1 MPYLTVYTNV
11 ETKNISELA
20 EQSAELTAS
29 VLRKPISYVV
39 TNFVYN
45 PSMAFGGSAKNKGAL
60 VELKS
65 IGLGDKDKFVAEI
78 TSFLAEK
85 LQITNTQ
92 NIAIALT
99 DSPAPHTAC
108 AGRTFG

>member
-11 ETKNISELA
+11 ETKDTATIA
-20 EQSAELTAS
+20 EQAAELTAS
-29 VLRKPISYVV
+29 ILHKPIAYVV
-39 TNFVYN
+39 TNVVYN
-45 PSMAFGGSAKNKGAL
+45 SAIAFGGSTKNKGAL

-65 IGLGDKDKFVAEI
+65 IGLGDKDKFVTEI

-85 LQITNTQ
+85 LQIADTQ
-92 NIAIALT
+92 NIAVALT
-99 DSPAPHTAC
+99 DSPAPYTAC